1 MGLNVRVPWPSG
13 TRRRVIG
20 DQLGVGTVNTPTV
33 TINIPKAP
41 SPDTS
46 LCPRK
51 SQQLWGTVRGKE
63 VSVRRQDFSLTPAVV
78 GNTGREEACD
88 GFQLES
94 QETCSRGSRPQCF
107 RWPCTLGRTWH
118 SSPSV
123 LQTQSPRPCRQAPQS
138 LPEMTH
144 CLRSPILGPEVPRR
158 EQQGWRW
165 SEGGQGGGLAPG
177 HRLWEALWSR
187 GAF

>member
-1 MGLNVRVPWPSG
+1 MLSEAGLDRHRLFADGSPCRLGEPTSDMGLNVRVPWPSG

-107 RWPCTLGRTWH
+107 RWPCILVPQFCRL
-118 SSPSV
+118 SPQGHADR
-123 LQTQSPRPCRQAPQS
+123 L
-138 LPEMTH
+138 
-144 CLRSPILGPEVPRR
+144 LRAC
-158 EQQGWRW
+158 QK
-165 SEGGQGGGLAPG
+165 
-177 HRLWEALWSR
+177 
-187 GAF
+187 